1 MSYVVNCNYSVPLEE
16 YSKVEFVMDTG
27 ETLHYKVI
35 PWFLNLEGSGYNSK
49 IFSLL
54 GIKDKEAFIQDIV
67 GYRSNGNFPAVRN
80 ADDLLKVIRAL
91 VSYRGDSPKRQDDKF
106 TLTVKKHKQTKLNF
120 NL

>member
-1 MSYVVNCNYSVPLEE
+1 MSYVVECNYSVPLEPH
-16 YSKVEFVMDTG
+16 SKVEFIMNTG
-27 ETLHYKVI
+27 EPLWYIVI

-54 GIKDKEAFIQDIV
+54 GIKDKEAFVESIV
-67 GYRSNGNFPAVRN
+67 GYRSDGDFPSVRN
-80 ADDLLKVIRAL
+80 SNDLLKVIRELAN
-91 VSYRGDSPKRQDDKF
+91 YRGDRPKRQDDKF